1 MLDEAWSLIERFR
14 LAHLFHTSYAH
25 LAAGWIHRERGELAE
40 AESSLVASQEH
51 VEQWKD
57 IPIAVQHTELT
68 SRTRWSL
75 GDRVAPPD
83 LLDQAERL
91 TSGRPASSHFP
102 DRIDLARARLD
113 LLDGEPV
120 HAARRLPGWRS
131 RLDGGAGTPRERI
144 LLGTHLTYPE
154 IADELFVSYNT
165 ARSHAKAIY
174 RKLAVS
180 SRAGAVDR
188 ARDLGLLDRGVRAE

>member
-144 LLGTHLTYPE
+144 LL
-154 IADELFVSYNT
+154 
-165 ARSHAKAIY
+165 AR
-174 RKLAVS
+174 LAVAS
-180 SRAGAVDR
+180 GGAVPDSSPFVP
-188 ARDLGLLDRGVRAE
+188 ALLTTPLPRNQAVRASGGTGVGGR

>member
-1 MLDEAWSLIERFR
+1 MSE
-14 LAHLFHTSYAH
+14 
-25 LAAGWIHRERGELAE
+25 RERD
-40 AESSLVASQEH
+40 V
-51 VEQWKD
+51 
-57 IPIAVQHTELT
+57 
-68 SRTRWSL
+68 
-75 GDRVAPPD
+75 
-83 LLDQAERL
+83 LD
-91 TSGRPASSHFP
+91 
-102 DRIDLARARLD
+102 
-113 LLDGEPV
+113 
-120 HAARRLPGWRS
+120 
-131 RLDGGAGTPRERI
+131 